1 MEENLIKRIQP
12 QSTEAEQ
19 TVIGSMI
26 LDNECIPNMQNLI
39 SGRDFYNRQYGALF
53 DAITELYT
61 EGKAV
66 DVLTLQ
72 NRMKEKDVSP
82 ELASM
87 EYMGELIASVPISAN
102 AKYYAEIGT
111 AAMSSPMY
119 SMLASSGETS
129 FSFMRFCRVRMST
142 ALPSE

>member
-39 SGRDFYNRQYGALF
+39 SGRDFYNRQYGVLF
-53 DAITELYT
+53 DAIVELYT

-66 DVLTLQ
+66 DILTLQ
-72 NRMKEKDVSP
+72 NRMQEKDVSP

-102 AKYYAEIGT
+102 AKYYAEIVYEK
-111 AAMSSPMY
+111 A
-119 SMLASSGETS
+119 LLRRLIHAS
-129 FSFMRFCRVRMST
+129 
-142 ALPSE
+142 